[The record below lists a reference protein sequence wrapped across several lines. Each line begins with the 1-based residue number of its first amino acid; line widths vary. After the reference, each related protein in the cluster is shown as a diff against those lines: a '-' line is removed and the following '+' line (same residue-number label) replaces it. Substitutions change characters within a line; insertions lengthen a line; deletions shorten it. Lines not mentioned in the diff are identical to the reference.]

1 MNRDTDAVDE
11 RTHSELVS
19 GNVSTEADTPTPTED
34 EASAPAAAS
43 PASAGL
49 EAPSIS
55 AVSADDL
62 DDGTPESDSDPESDA
77 SDPDE
82 EDAPGTIVPPAP
94 VPPVAVGSDGRPHR
108 RRRSDPPEPSGAA
121 APAPRGRRAGWIVTV
136 VLLILLLA
144 TSVLLNR
151 HLWITSDQ
159 WEARSAALTDVNYDL
174 GEQLS
179 REEQTTTQLESE
191 IELLTQQLATSNQR
205 VVDLSAGKATAEDA
219 SEYARQ
225 QIEQLTASL
234 TNASAVANALHR
246 CADGQQQLVTYLE
259 NPDNYEPE
267 ELTEYAESVGQLC
280 EAAERSNEQ
289 LREALAE

>member
-94 VPPVAVGSDGRPHR
+94 VPPVAVASDGRPHR

-121 APAPRGRRAGWIVTV
+121 APAPRGRRVGWIVTV